1 MQIWVSNLS
10 TDDQSIAVSKSEDDW
25 HYSFTMLWNQY
36 TSVIYKYYYYYLQEK
51 KMSYMNDLKVTVCV
65 WLSSD
70 FYLTCMHCLV
80 SMKRALKCKKKTNH
94 LQQMS
99 ACSSLPSKQSSSPS
113 QRQRSWIQRLLLH
126 WNCSALHNC
135 GGISP
140 CLTTKNIQ
148 DAHITCQLDTY
159 RILPLHV

>member
-10 TDDQSIAVSKSEDDW
+10 TDDQSTAVSKSEDGW

-51 KMSYMNDLKVTVCV
+51 KMSYMNDLKVTVCI

-80 SMKRALKCKKKTNH
+80 SMKRALKCKKKTTTYSKCRRAHHCHPNSHH
-94 LQQMS
+94 LHHS
-99 ACSSLPSKQSSSPS
+99 ASDHGYNAYCCTETVQL
-113 QRQRSWIQRLLLH
+113 
-126 WNCSALHNC
+126 C
-135 GGISP
+135 
-140 CLTTKNIQ
+140 TTVV
-148 DAHITCQLDTY
+148 AF
-159 RILPLHV
+159 LHV